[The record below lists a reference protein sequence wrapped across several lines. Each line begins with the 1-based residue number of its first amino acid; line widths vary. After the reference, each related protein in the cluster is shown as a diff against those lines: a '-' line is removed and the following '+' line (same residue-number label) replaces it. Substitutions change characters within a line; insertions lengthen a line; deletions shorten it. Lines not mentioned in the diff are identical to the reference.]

1 MSFSEAEPIES
12 FVSFRYF
19 KQKMNSIFV
28 SKLIKMNWES
38 VIFQIALVLIPA
50 GAVLMTTIYF
60 LRKED
65 SKELRSMQI
74 ELKKQRQEFFL
85 PNRVEAYQRA
95 VLLLERIHPNSL
107 VMRLHNPGLPA
118 KAMQAEL
125 LKAIRDEYDHNVAQQ
140 IFITP
145 GIWEM
150 VKNSKE
156 ETIKIINIAGNQMA
170 ATSMGMDLA
179 AKIFEVVA
187 EIGELPSEIT
197 VKVLKE
203 DLQKLF

>member
-1 MSFSEAEPIES
+1 
-12 FVSFRYF
+12 
-19 KQKMNSIFV
+19 
-28 SKLIKMNWES
+28 MNWS
-38 VIFQIALVLIPA
+38 DVVFQIALILIPA

-60 LRKED
+60 LRKENE
-65 SKELRSMQI
+65 KELRNMQI

-118 KAMQAEL
+118 RAMQAEL

-140 IFITP
+140 IFVNP
-145 GIWEM
+145 QIWEM

-170 ATSMGMDLA
+170 ATSMGMDLS

-197 VKVLKE
+197 IKVLKE